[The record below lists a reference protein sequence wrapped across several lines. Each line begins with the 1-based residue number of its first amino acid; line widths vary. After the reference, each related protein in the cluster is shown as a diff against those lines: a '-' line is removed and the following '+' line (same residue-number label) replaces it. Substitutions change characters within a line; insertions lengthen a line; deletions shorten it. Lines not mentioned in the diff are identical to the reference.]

1 MEKEKNKKN
10 TDLQDVN
17 VDEKDKFKKP
27 NENAKVVEKEIIEMQ
42 KMSYEKKKKRNF
54 LIAILIGILIIILLI
69 FSTIFAFLN
78 INNDKIIKGISIEGV
93 DVSGLSADEAKNKLV
108 EIYNQK
114 KNSEIKVK
122 HGEFETT
129 ISPILLEVDYKI
141 DDAVNYAN
149 SIGKDSNIFINN
161 YNILLSSIMKKN
173 INVEMTLN
181 EDVAKQSIEDMNS
194 NLPDV
199 VVDSS
204 YSVDGD
210 ELTISKGKA
219 GVKIN
224 TDEFLDK
231 IKENL
236 KNINTT
242 DETIEIPVKNEEPEE
257 INIEKIHEEICKE
270 PKDAYYTKEP
280 FAVYP
285 EVKGISFDIEK
296 AKEILSQDKQEYVIK
311 LTVTNPK
318 VTLDK
323 IGPEAFPNKLGTFT
337 TRYDVSDKDRSTNLQ
352 LACNKIN
359 GTVVLSGDTF
369 SYNKVVGA
377 RTEGAGYKN
386 AKVYESGKVVDGIG
400 GGICQISSTLYNAV
414 LMSNLEI
421 VERKN
426 HQFITSYV
434 PAGRDAT
441 VVYGITDFKFKNT
454 RKYPVRIV
462 ATAKD
467 GIATVS
473 IYGIKEDAEYEFK
486 FTTKTV
492 ATIPY
497 TTEYVDDSTLP
508 TGTEKVIQKGT
519 NGLKTETYI
528 TKTLNGKTVSTTL
541 LSKDTYSAMTRIVKR
556 GTGASST
563 PQTEDKEIT
572 KENEEILV
580 AASNGK
586 LIRFNENDY
595 ESALNQLEE
604 IISEFKVEKIVLGLP
619 KNMNNSLGFASERSM
634 NFKKMIE
641 EKYNIEVILQ
651 DERLSSVEANNI
663 MIKNDTSRKKRKK
676 SVDSLAANIILQ
688 SYLDKIKKE

>member
-1 MEKEKNKKN
+1 MEKEKN

-27 NENAKVVEKEIIEMQ
+27 KENAKVVEKEIIEMQ

-54 LIAILIGILIIILLI
+54 LIAVLIGILIIILII

-181 EDVAKQSIEDMNS
+181 EDVAKQNIEDMNS

-210 ELTISKGKA
+210 ELTISKGKV

-257 INIEKIHEEICKE
+257 INIEKIHDEICKE

-441 VVYGITDFKFKNT
+441 VVYGMTDFKFKNT

-556 GTGASST
+556 GTGASSV
-563 PQTEDKEIT
+563 PQTKDKEII
-572 KENEEILV
+572 KENEENTQITNSTNTELV
-580 AASNGK
+580 NTEV
-586 LIRFNENDY
+586 EN
-595 ESALNQLEE
+595 
-604 IISEFKVEKIVLGLP
+604 
-619 KNMNNSLGFASERSM
+619 
-634 NFKKMIE
+634 
-641 EKYNIEVILQ
+641 
-651 DERLSSVEANNI
+651 
-663 MIKNDTSRKKRKK
+663 
-676 SVDSLAANIILQ
+676 
-688 SYLDKIKKE
+688 

>member
-27 NENAKVVEKEIIEMQ
+27 KENAKVVEKEIIEMQ

-54 LIAILIGILIIILLI
+54 LIAVLIGILIIILLI

-114 KNSEIKVK
+114 KNSEINVK
-122 HGEFETT
+122 HSEFETT

-257 INIEKIHEEICKE
+257 INIEKIHDEICKE

-296 AKEILSQDKQEYVIK
+296 AKEILSQDKQEYIIK

-337 TRYDVSDKDRSTNLQ
+337 TRYDISDKDRSTNLQ

-441 VVYGITDFKFKNT
+441 VVYGMTDFKFKNT

-473 IYGIKEDAEYEFK
+473 LYGIKEDAEYEFK
-486 FTTKTV
+486 FTTKTI

-563 PQTEDKEIT
+563 PQTQDKEIT
-572 KENEEILV
+572 KENEENTQITNTTNTELV
-580 AASNGK
+580 NTEV
-586 LIRFNENDY
+586 EN
-595 ESALNQLEE
+595 
-604 IISEFKVEKIVLGLP
+604 
-619 KNMNNSLGFASERSM
+619 
-634 NFKKMIE
+634 
-641 EKYNIEVILQ
+641 
-651 DERLSSVEANNI
+651 
-663 MIKNDTSRKKRKK
+663 
-676 SVDSLAANIILQ
+676 
-688 SYLDKIKKE
+688 

>member
-1 MEKEKNKKN
+1 MEKEK
-10 TDLQDVN
+10 
-17 VDEKDKFKKP
+17 
-27 NENAKVVEKEIIEMQ
+27 I
-42 KMSYEKKKKRNF
+42 KKRNF
-54 LIAILIGILIIILLI
+54 LIAVLIGILIMILLI
-69 FSTIFAFLN
+69 ISTIFAFLN
-78 INNDKIIKGISIEGV
+78 INNDKIINGISIEGV
-93 DVSGLSADEAKNKLV
+93 DVSGLSAYEAKNKLD

-114 KNSEIKVK
+114 NNRDIKVK

-149 SIGKDSNIFINN
+149 SIGKNSNIFINN

-210 ELTISKGKA
+210 ELTITKGKA

-224 TDEFLDK
+224 TDEFLNK

-236 KNINTT
+236 KDINSNE
-242 DETIEIPVKNEEPEE
+242 ETIEIPVINENPEE

-280 FAVYP
+280 FTVYP
-285 EVKGISFDIEK
+285 EVKGISFDVEK

-323 IGPEAFPNKLGTFT
+323 IGPEAFSNKLGTYT
-337 TRYDVSDKDRSTNLQ
+337 TRYDVSDKDRSTNLE

-377 RTEGAGYKN
+377 RTEGLGYKN
-386 AKVYESGKVVDGIG
+386 AKVYESGKIVDGIG

-414 LMSNLEI
+414 LMSDLEI

-441 VVYGITDFKFKNT
+441 VVYGMTDFKFKNT
-454 RKYPVRIV
+454 RKYPIRIV

-467 GIATVS
+467 GIATVT
-473 IYGIKEDAEYEFK
+473 IYGIKEENEYEFK
-486 FTTKTV
+486 FTTKTI

-497 TTEYVDDSTLP
+497 TTEYIDDSTLP
-508 TGTEKVIQKGT
+508 EGMEKVIQNGT

-528 TKTLNGKTVSTTL
+528 TKTLNGKTVSTDL

-556 GTGASST
+556 GTGVN
-563 PQTEDKEIT
+563 K
-572 KENEEILV
+572 
-580 AASNGK
+580 
-586 LIRFNENDY
+586 
-595 ESALNQLEE
+595 
-604 IISEFKVEKIVLGLP
+604 
-619 KNMNNSLGFASERSM
+619 
-634 NFKKMIE
+634 
-641 EKYNIEVILQ
+641 
-651 DERLSSVEANNI
+651 
-663 MIKNDTSRKKRKK
+663 
-676 SVDSLAANIILQ
+676 
-688 SYLDKIKKE
+688 